1 MHQGDQDGE
10 KGAYHINAVDEVTQW
25 EIMATGARISGY
37 CPVPALEDI
46 LSGLPFVI
54 RGFHSDNG
62 SEFINRVVAELLN
75 KLLIHFTKSRPRH
88 SNDNG
93 LVESKNGSV
102 VRKQLGYA
110 HIPQECAA
118 MVNQFHADYLNTY
131 VNFHRPCFFA
141 VSMMDVR
148 GKVKKIYPYEEVM
161 TPYEKLK
168 SLPGVQSY
176 LRAGVTLQQLDDI
189 ANQMSDNEFAERM
202 VKARSSLFEHIRTSR

>member
-1 MHQGDQDGE
+1 
-10 KGAYHINAVDEVTQW
+10 
-25 EIMATGARISGY
+25 
-37 CPVPALEDI
+37 
-46 LSGLPFVI
+46 
-54 RGFHSDNG
+54 
-62 SEFINRVVAELLN
+62 
-75 KLLIHFTKSRPRH
+75 
-88 SNDNG
+88 
-93 LVESKNGSV
+93 
-102 VRKQLGYA
+102 
-110 HIPQECAA
+110 

-168 SLPGVQSY
+168 SLPEVQSY